1 MYNCKTVLECFKW
14 LSLYT
19 CAGDSLWTCE
29 QQSRS
34 ENVSYI
40 TRIYSHTERE
50 IFPFHIHSS
59 VSLLMDPQ
67 IIILT
72 PGSYCFTSLSVW
84 LQSSHLHK
92 YIRSVS
98 CVHLACVVWNAI
110 WLSVLMCNSVRPP
123 VHSVLDQLY
132 ILFT

>member
-1 MYNCKTVLECFKW
+1 MSALNDLHSTHVQVIVHELANSKVGLKMSNTLQE
-14 LSLYT
+14 YT
-19 CAGDSLWTCE
+19 HI
-29 QQSRS
+29 QR
-34 ENVSYI
+34 
-40 TRIYSHTERE
+40 ERE
-50 IFPFHIHSS
+50 RFPFHIHSS